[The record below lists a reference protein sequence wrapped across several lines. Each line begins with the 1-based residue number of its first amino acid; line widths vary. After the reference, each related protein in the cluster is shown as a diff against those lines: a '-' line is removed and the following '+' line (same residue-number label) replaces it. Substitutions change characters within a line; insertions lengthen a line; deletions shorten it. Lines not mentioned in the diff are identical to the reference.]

1 MNNRP
6 FSHVSQE
13 TGQEVDIHY
22 VERIP
27 VVFNGLCLTFGP
39 KWAKFTYLWGHI
51 RLPMLSDS
59 SMTDARRLKT
69 INSWIHSLT
78 LRQELAALAGVV
90 LFLVGLVVSS
100 ILIKVIV
107 LIGASSSIAYVIVT
121 YRGRSGG
128 AWKEEIEAEQDS
140 EEFNQNPETVDDA
153 ELSPKPEASEED
165 IQIVPPAVPLQEP
178 PSGKEIEYHE
188 REYDFKLSDFFDL
201 NDEVGGADSGPKSE
215 FTNLI
220 KRVLALVQNTYF
232 AHTVAFFW
240 VNREKKQL
248 VLESFVSDSARFTS
262 HRRRELGLDLISQI
276 ANTGKPQLVTE
287 INELSQPEML
297 GYYEDVEP
305 VKTFIGVPIFYSQ
318 IAVEPQSPV
327 AVLVMDCMEQDAYGN
342 ETLTSL
348 GHVTKLVSGLIRS
361 YTDKYDLLLDSELL
375 RSITRMREQLKIDFT
390 VHSVSK
396 SMVEETSRLVAW
408 DYITVVLFDE
418 TRKAW
423 AVQMVMNRMNDPY
436 VGVTNIV
443 DHQRSLVGDVIQ
455 SATHK
460 IVDHIGESNLPR
472 FFRTERCESIGS
484 LMILPL
490 NSLSRC
496 YGALVVE
503 SKDARSYSE
512 SDVKLAQ
519 KIVDATSWALEIL
532 GLTEVTNTYVTLDET
547 TGVANHKY
555 FMGRVQEEVQRSN
568 DFGMDL
574 SIVMISIDSISEHM
588 NRIGKDGCDFILQNV
603 GRMIKN
609 SIRPYDLVG
618 RFDFNRFAVLLAN
631 TTPNEASLWAEKLR
645 KNVASNIINVESRSF
660 SVTISIGIS
669 GAVNE
674 TSDMELIEKAD
685 RVLKKAVEA
694 GGNIVRVF

>member
-1 MNNRP
+1 M
-6 FSHVSQE
+6 
-13 TGQEVDIHY
+13 
-22 VERIP
+22 
-27 VVFNGLCLTFGP
+27 
-39 KWAKFTYLWGHI
+39 
-51 RLPMLSDS
+51 
-59 SMTDARRLKT
+59 
-69 INSWIHSLT
+69 
-78 LRQELAALAGVV
+78 AGVI
-90 LFLVGLVVSS
+90 LFFVGLVVGS
-100 ILIKVIV
+100 ILLKIV
-107 LIGASSSIAYVIVT
+107 VFVAASSSIAYVVVT
-121 YRGRSGG
+121 YRSRTEKALSDQEEPEEEDAGSPDNVEMASG
-128 AWKEEIEAEQDS
+128 AMI
-140 EEFNQNPETVDDA
+140 NR
-153 ELSPKPEASEED
+153 ELSTDERTEIGAAHVSIEPGSPAGTEPEY
-165 IQIVPPAVPLQEP
+165 QER
-178 PSGKEIEYHE
+178 S
-188 REYDFKLSDFFDL
+188 YDFQLSDFFDL
-201 NDEVGGADSGPKSE
+201 NEEPGAHDSGPKSE
-215 FTNLI
+215 FTHLI
-220 KRVLALVQNTYF
+220 KRVLAVVQNTYF

-248 VLESFVSDSARFTS
+248 VLESSVSDSTRFTP

-287 INELSQPEML
+287 VNALSQPETL

-305 VKTFIGVPIFYSQ
+305 VKTFVGVPIFYSQ
-318 IAVEPQSPV
+318 LAVEPQSPV
-327 AVLVMDCMEQDAYGN
+327 AVLAMDCLEQDAYGN

-348 GHVTKLVSGLIRS
+348 GHVTKLISGLIRS

-375 RSITRMREQLKIDFT
+375 RSITRMRDQLKMDFT
-390 VHSVSK
+390 IHTVARSL
-396 SMVEETSRLVAW
+396 VEETSRLVAW
-408 DYITVVLFDE
+408 DYLTVVLFDE

-423 AVQMVMNRMNDPY
+423 VVQMVMNRMNDPY

-455 SATHK
+455 TATHK
-460 IVDHIGESNLPR
+460 IVEHIEESNLPR
-472 FFRTERCESIGS
+472 FYRTERCESKGS

-503 SKDARSYSE
+503 SKDVRSYSE
-512 SDVKLAQ
+512 SDVKLVSR
-519 KIVDATSWALEIL
+519 IVDVASWAFEIL

-555 FMGRVQEEVQRSN
+555 FVGRVQEEVQRAN
-568 DFGMDL
+568 DFSTDI
-574 SIVMISIDSISEHM
+574 SVAMISIDAISEHM
-588 NRIGKDGCDFILQNV
+588 NRLGKDGCDFILQNV
-603 GRMIKN
+603 GRIIRN

-660 SVTISIGIS
+660 SVTISVGIA

-674 TSDMELIEKAD
+674 ASDMELLEKAD

-694 GGNIVRVF
+694 GGNIVRVY

>member
-1 MNNRP
+1 
-6 FSHVSQE
+6 
-13 TGQEVDIHY
+13 
-22 VERIP
+22 
-27 VVFNGLCLTFGP
+27 
-39 KWAKFTYLWGHI
+39 
-51 RLPMLSDS
+51 
-59 SMTDARRLKT
+59 MTDARRLNT
-69 INSWIHSLT
+69 INSWINSLT
-78 LRQELAALAGVV
+78 LRQELTALAGVI
-90 LFLVGLVVSS
+90 LFFVGLVVSS
-100 ILIKVIV
+100 ILLKIV
-107 LIGASSSIAYVIVT
+107 VFVAASSSIAYVVVT
-121 YRGRSGG
+121 YRGRSDKVSLDQGG
-128 AWKEEIEAEQDS
+128 TEEEYKTSDEIMEVASSVTKDPKRVTGEGAEVSVAQASGES
-140 EEFNQNPETVDDA
+140 E
-153 ELSPKPEASEED
+153 
-165 IQIVPPAVPLQEP
+165 
-178 PSGKEIEYHE
+178 PSTKLEMEYRE
-188 REYDFKLSDFFDL
+188 RTYDFQLSDFFDL
-201 NDEVGGADSGPKSE
+201 NEESGSHDSGPKSE
-215 FTNLI
+215 FTHLI
-220 KRVLALVQNTYF
+220 KRVLVVVQNMYF

-248 VLESFVSDSARFTS
+248 VLESSVSDSTRFTP
-262 HRRRELGLDLISQI
+262 HRRREIGLDLISQI

-287 INELSQPEML
+287 VNSLSQPETL

-305 VKTFIGVPIFYSQ
+305 VKTFVGVPIFYSQ
-318 IAVEPQSPV
+318 LAIEPQSPV
-327 AVLVMDCMEQDAYGN
+327 AVLAMDCLEQDAYGN

-348 GHVTKLVSGLIRS
+348 GHVTKLISGLIRS

-375 RSITRMREQLKIDFT
+375 RSITRMRDQLKMDFT
-390 VHSVSK
+390 IHTVARSL
-396 SMVEETSRLVAW
+396 VEETSRLVAW
-408 DYITVVLFDE
+408 DYLTVVLFDE

-460 IVDHIGESNLPR
+460 IVDHVEESNLPR
-472 FFRTERCESIGS
+472 FYRTERCESNGS

-503 SKDARSYSE
+503 SKDAHFYSE
-512 SDVKLAQ
+512 SDVKLVGR
-519 KIVDATSWALEIL
+519 IVDIASWAFEIL

-555 FMGRVQEEVQRSN
+555 FVGRVQEEVQRAN
-568 DFGMDL
+568 DFSTDI
-574 SIVMISIDSISEHM
+574 SIAMISIDSISEHM
-588 NRIGKDGCDFILQNV
+588 NRLGKDGCDFILQNV

-609 SIRPYDLVG
+609 SVRPYDLVG

-660 SVTISIGIS
+660 SVTISVGIS

-674 TSDMELIEKAD
+674 TSDMELLEKAD

-694 GGNIVRVF
+694 GGNIVRVY

>member
-1 MNNRP
+1 
-6 FSHVSQE
+6 
-13 TGQEVDIHY
+13 
-22 VERIP
+22 
-27 VVFNGLCLTFGP
+27 
-39 KWAKFTYLWGHI
+39 
-51 RLPMLSDS
+51 
-59 SMTDARRLKT
+59 MTDARRLNT
-69 INSWIHSLT
+69 INSWISSLT
-78 LRQELAALAGVV
+78 LKQELAALSGVI
-90 LFLVGLVVSS
+90 LFFVGLALSS
-100 ILIKVIV
+100 ILLKISVFV
-107 LIGASSSIAYVIVT
+107 VASSAIAYVVVT
-121 YRGRSGG
+121 YRGRTSKDSAEGTELERETGGLQENASAPTNEGLGIKTEMSGISNLPD
-128 AWKEEIEAEQDS
+128 K
-140 EEFNQNPETVDDA
+140 
-153 ELSPKPEASEED
+153 LSPHAPEVSASVEVVYQPRSYEF
-165 IQIVPPAVPLQEP
+165 
-178 PSGKEIEYHE
+178 
-188 REYDFKLSDFFDL
+188 RLSDFFDL
-201 NDEVGGADSGPKSE
+201 HEETGTQESGPKSE
-215 FTNLI
+215 FANLI
-220 KRVLALVQNTYF
+220 KKVLALVQNTYF

-248 VLESFVSDSARFTS
+248 VLESYVSESTRFTA
-262 HRRRELGLDLISQI
+262 HRRKEIGLDLISQI

-287 INELSQPEML
+287 INALSQPEML
-297 GYYEDVEP
+297 GYYEGVES
-305 VKTFIGVPIFYSQ
+305 VKTFVGVPIFYSQ
-318 IAVEPQSPV
+318 LAIEPQNPV
-327 AVLVMDCMEQDAYGN
+327 AVLAMDCLEQDAYGN

-375 RSITRMREQLKIDFT
+375 RSITRMRDQLKIDFT
-390 VHSVSK
+390 LHTVVRSL
-396 SMVEETSRLVAW
+396 VEETSRLVGW
-408 DYITVVLFDE
+408 DYLTVVLFDE

-423 AVQMVMNRMNDPY
+423 VIQTVMNRMNDPY

-460 IVDHIGESNLPR
+460 IIDHVGESNLPR
-472 FFRTERCESIGS
+472 FYRTERCESMGS

-503 SKDARSYSE
+503 SKDVRSYSE
-512 SDVKLAQ
+512 SDVKLLQ
-519 KIVDATSWALEIL
+519 KIVDASSWALEIL
-532 GLTEVTNTYVTLDET
+532 GLTEVTNAYVTLDET

-555 FMGRVQEEVQRSN
+555 FMGRVQEEVQRAN
-568 DFGMDL
+568 DFSSEL

-588 NRIGKDGCDFILQNV
+588 NRIGKDGCDFVLQNV

-674 TSDMELIEKAD
+674 TSDMDLLEKAD

-694 GGNIVRVF
+694 GGNIVRVY

>member
-1 MNNRP
+1 
-6 FSHVSQE
+6 
-13 TGQEVDIHY
+13 
-22 VERIP
+22 
-27 VVFNGLCLTFGP
+27 
-39 KWAKFTYLWGHI
+39 
-51 RLPMLSDS
+51 MLSTN

-69 INSWIHSLT
+69 INSWISSLT
-78 LRQELAALAGVV
+78 LGQELAALSGVI
-90 LFLVGLVVSS
+90 LFLLGMAISS
-100 ILIKVIV
+100 LLLKILIFLV
-107 LIGASSSIAYVIVT
+107 ASSAIAYVVVT
-121 YRGRSGG
+121 YRGRSSRDS
-128 AWKEEIEAEQDS
+128 AESAEIDTDS
-140 EEFNQNPETVDDA
+140 EETDGMLIAGQAGA
-153 ELSPKPEASEED
+153 EKMASEGSTG
-165 IQIVPPAVPLQEP
+165 AEP
-178 PSGKEIEYHE
+178 RPSQLEPQTSERLEEEEYHE
-188 REYDFKLSDFFDL
+188 RKYDFKLSDFFDL
-201 NDEVGGADSGPKSE
+201 NEDVGAQDSGPKSE
-215 FTNLI
+215 FANLI

-240 VNREKKQL
+240 VNWEKKQL
-248 VLESFVSDSARFTS
+248 VLESFVSESARFTT
-262 HRRRELGLDLISQI
+262 HRRREIGLDLISQI
-276 ANTGKPQLVTE
+276 ANTAKPQLVTE

-305 VKTFIGVPIFYSQ
+305 VKTFVGVPIFYSQ
-318 IAVEPQSPV
+318 LTAEPQHPV
-327 AVLVMDCMEQDAYGN
+327 AVLAIDCLEKDAYGN
-342 ETLTSL
+342 ETLASL

-390 VHSVSK
+390 VHTVARSL
-396 SMVEETSRLVAW
+396 VEETSRLVGW
-408 DYITVVLFDE
+408 DYITIVLFDE
-418 TRKAW
+418 MRKAW
-423 AVQMVMNRMNDPY
+423 VVQMVMNRMNDPY
-436 VGVTNIV
+436 VAVTNIV

-460 IVDHIGESNLPR
+460 VVEQVEESSLPR
-472 FFRTERCESIGS
+472 FYRSERCESKGS
-484 LMILPL
+484 LVILPL

-503 SKDARSYSE
+503 SKDARSYSG
-512 SDVKLAQ
+512 SDVKLLQ
-519 KIVDATSWALEIL
+519 KIVDVGSWAFEIL
-532 GLTEVTNTYVTLDET
+532 GLTEVTNAYVTLDET

-568 DFGMDL
+568 DFASDL

-588 NRIGKDGCDFILQNV
+588 NRIGKDGCDFVLQNV

-618 RFDFNRFAVLLAN
+618 RFDFNRFAVLLVN

-660 SVTISIGIS
+660 SVTISMGIS

-674 TSDMELIEKAD
+674 TSDMELLEKAD

-694 GGNIVRVF
+694 GGNIVRVY

>member
-1 MNNRP
+1 
-6 FSHVSQE
+6 
-13 TGQEVDIHY
+13 
-22 VERIP
+22 
-27 VVFNGLCLTFGP
+27 
-39 KWAKFTYLWGHI
+39 
-51 RLPMLSDS
+51 
-59 SMTDARRLKT
+59 MTDARRLNT
-69 INSWIHSLT
+69 INSWISSLT
-78 LRQELAALAGVV
+78 LRQELAALSGVI
-90 LFLVGLVVSS
+90 LFFVGLAVSS
-100 ILIKVIV
+100 IVLKITVFVI
-107 LIGASSSIAYVIVT
+107 ASSAIAYVVVT
-121 YRGRSGG
+121 YRGRTNKDSADGTQSERETEGVEDASAPTNEVKGVNTEMSGI
-128 AWKEEIEAEQDS
+128 AS
-140 EEFNQNPETVDDA
+140 LPENFPPRT
-153 ELSPKPEASEED
+153 EASAGVE
-165 IQIVPPAVPLQEP
+165 V
-178 PSGKEIEYHE
+178 EYQPRSYE
-188 REYDFKLSDFFDL
+188 FRLSDFFDL
-201 NDEVGGADSGPKSE
+201 HEETGTQESGPKSE
-215 FTNLI
+215 FANLI
-220 KRVLALVQNTYF
+220 KKVLSLVQNTYF

-248 VLESFVSDSARFTS
+248 VLESYVSESTRFTA
-262 HRRRELGLDLISQI
+262 HRRKEIGLDLISQI

-287 INELSQPEML
+287 INALSQPEML
-297 GYYEDVEP
+297 GYYEGVES
-305 VKTFIGVPIFYSQ
+305 VKTFVGVPIFYSQ
-318 IAVEPQSPV
+318 LAIEPQNPV
-327 AVLVMDCMEQDAYGN
+327 AVLAMDCLEQDAYGN

-375 RSITRMREQLKIDFT
+375 RSITRMRDQLKIDFT
-390 VHSVSK
+390 LHTVVRSL
-396 SMVEETSRLVAW
+396 VEETSRLVGW
-408 DYITVVLFDE
+408 DYLTVVLFDE

-423 AVQMVMNRMNDPY
+423 VIQTVMNRMNDPY

-460 IVDHIGESNLPR
+460 IIDHVGESNLPR
-472 FFRTERCESIGS
+472 FYRTERCESRGS

-503 SKDARSYSE
+503 SKDVRSYSE
-512 SDVKLAQ
+512 SDVKLLQ
-519 KIVDATSWALEIL
+519 KIVDASSWALEIL
-532 GLTEVTNTYVTLDET
+532 GLTEVTNAYVTLDET

-555 FMGRVQEEVQRSN
+555 FMGRVQEEVQRAN
-568 DFGMDL
+568 DFSSEL

-588 NRIGKDGCDFILQNV
+588 NRIGKDGCDFVLQNV

-660 SVTISIGIS
+660 SVTISMGIS

-674 TSDMELIEKAD
+674 TSDMDLLEKAD

-694 GGNIVRVF
+694 GGNIVRVY

>member
-1 MNNRP
+1 
-6 FSHVSQE
+6 
-13 TGQEVDIHY
+13 
-22 VERIP
+22 
-27 VVFNGLCLTFGP
+27 
-39 KWAKFTYLWGHI
+39 
-51 RLPMLSDS
+51 
-59 SMTDARRLKT
+59 MTDARRLKT
-69 INSWIHSLT
+69 IDSWISSLT
-78 LRQELAALAGVV
+78 LGQELAALSGVI
-90 LFLVGLVVSS
+90 LFFVGLAVTSLLLKIVVFVVASSAIAYVVVTFRGRNDKGSSDLMPNEAEREEFAADAVPHHGGDTGFAAEMTGGSS
-100 ILIKVIV
+100 IPE
-107 LIGASSSIAYVIVT
+107 ASSSHEPQAAVIV
-121 YRGRSGG
+121 
-128 AWKEEIEAEQDS
+128 
-140 EEFNQNPETVDDA
+140 
-153 ELSPKPEASEED
+153 
-165 IQIVPPAVPLQEP
+165 QE
-178 PSGKEIEYHE
+178 EYHE
-188 REYDFKLSDFFDL
+188 RKYDFKLSDFFDL
-201 NDEVGGADSGPKSE
+201 SEEVGAQESGPKSE

-220 KRVLALVQNTYF
+220 KRVLSLVQNTYF

-248 VLESFVSDSARFTS
+248 VLESYVSESSRFTS
-262 HRRRELGLDLISQI
+262 HRRREIGLDLISQI
-276 ANTGKPQLVTE
+276 ANSGKPQLVTE

-305 VKTFIGVPIFYSQ
+305 VKAFVGVPIFYSQ
-318 IAVEPQSPV
+318 LTVEPQNPV
-327 AVLVMDCMEQDAYGN
+327 AVLAMDCLEKDAYGN
-342 ETLTSL
+342 ETLSSL

-375 RSITRMREQLKIDFT
+375 RSVTRMRDQLKIDFT
-390 VHSVSK
+390 VHTVARSL
-396 SMVEETSRLVAW
+396 VEETSRLVGW
-408 DYITVVLFDE
+408 DYLTVVLFDE

-423 AVQMVMNRMNDPY
+423 AIHMVMNRMNDPY
-436 VGVTNIV
+436 VAVTNIV

-455 SATHK
+455 SATFK
-460 IVDHIGESNLPR
+460 IVDHIEESNLPR
-472 FFRTERCESIGS
+472 FFRSERCESKGS

-512 SDVKLAQ
+512 ADSKLLQ
-519 KIVDATSWALEIL
+519 KIVDVASWAFEIL
-532 GLTEVTNTYVTLDET
+532 GLTEVTNAYVTLDET

-555 FMGRVQEEVQRSN
+555 FMGRVQEEVQRAN
-568 DFGMDL
+568 DFGSDL

-588 NRIGKDGCDFILQNV
+588 NRIGKDGCDFVLQNV

-618 RFDFNRFAVLLAN
+618 RFDFNRFAVLLVN

-660 SVTISIGIS
+660 SVTISMGIS

-674 TSDMELIEKAD
+674 ASDVELLEKAD

-694 GGNIVRVF
+694 GGNIVRVY